1 MMYLFMEGNVQSHL
15 SEGRLSLR
23 NSKNDWVAEWRTGY
37 SDESEYEVDLAW
49 ERYFNPNLSTAL
61 GWRFTDFD
69 GSEDRVFAGLQ
80 YRLPYLI
87 QSSLQGD
94 SEGDLRAAL
103 SKRLQLTDRVS
114 GFSEV
119 EFDTGTKWDWRV
131 GLEATL
137 TKQFSLITEYHSDYG
152 FGGGIGFRF

>member
-1 MMYLFMEGNVQSHL
+1 VFFDLRKQGGRHLRPFSEPLLGTILSRFFSHKSVFFTLPLSPYENVS
-15 SEGRLSLR
+15 
-23 NSKNDWVAEWRTGY
+23 T
-37 SDESEYEVDLAW
+37 
-49 ERYFNPNLSTAL
+49 YFSPSRA
-61 GWRFTDFD
+61 
-69 GSEDRVFAGLQ
+69 FAGVG

-87 QSSLQGD
+87 QSSLQVD
-94 SEGDLRAAL
+94 SEGVLRAAL
-103 SKRLQLTDRVS
+103 GKSMQITNKVS